1 MTSLLLVTAVVI
13 LACILCNKISNRFGI
28 PALLAFIVLGM
39 LFGTD
44 GIIKIPFNDFGLA
57 EQVCSVALI
66 FIMFYGGFGTK
77 WSAAK
82 PAAAKAVTLSTAGVI
97 LTAGITGLFC
107 MFVLKMSVKESLL
120 IGAVISSTDAASVFS
135 VLRSKQLSLKYNTAP
150 LLEIESGSNDPCSY
164 MLTAIILSFMSG
176 ETSGSGI
183 VYMIFAQLGF
193 GIGCGIVTALCAY
206 FILNKIK
213 FNVEGF
219 DTIFIFAMVVLSY
232 ALPSA
237 IGGNGYLSTYIFG
250 IILGNKK
257 LRNKKALVHF
267 FDGVTGLMQ
276 MLLFFLLGLLAF
288 PSEMSKIALPAL
300 LIALFLTFVARPVS
314 VFVLMTPFKCK
325 IKQQILISAAGLR
338 GAASIVFAIMT
349 VTSPAYISMDIF
361 HIVFFIVLFSILIQG
376 TLLPYAAKKLDMIDE
391 SGNVLKTFN
400 DYTDEVPIRFIQ
412 FTITPD
418 HEWAGKEVYEIVL
431 PPQTLF
437 VQLRRGESRITP
449 DGSTKIE
456 AGDTLIL
463 SAEAS
468 QSSDGVNFCEVVLD
482 SENPW
487 VGKTMADIDL
497 EQGKLV
503 IMIQRNDGIVI
514 PNGGTILETGDKL
527 VINEYES

>member
-1 MTSLLLVTAVVI
+1 
-13 LACILCNKISNRFGI
+13 
-28 PALLAFIVLGM
+28 
-39 LFGTD
+39 
-44 GIIKIPFNDFGLA
+44 
-57 EQVCSVALI
+57 
-66 FIMFYGGFGTK
+66 
-77 WSAAK
+77 
-82 PAAAKAVTLSTAGVI
+82 
-97 LTAGITGLFC
+97 
-107 MFVLKMSVKESLL
+107 
-120 IGAVISSTDAASVFS
+120 
-135 VLRSKQLSLKYNTAP
+135 
-150 LLEIESGSNDPCSY
+150 
-164 MLTAIILSFMSG
+164 
-176 ETSGSGI
+176 
-183 VYMIFAQLGF
+183 MIFAQLVF
-193 GIGCGIVTALCAY
+193 GIGCGIITALCAY
-206 FILNKIK
+206 FILKKIK
-213 FNVEGF
+213 FSVEGF

-257 LRNKKALVHF
+257 LRNKKVLVHF

-300 LIALFLTFVARPVS
+300 LIALFLTFIARPIA
-314 VFVLMTPFKCK
+314 VFALMTPFKCR
-325 IKQQILISAAGLR
+325 IKQQVLISAAGLR

-376 TLLPYAAKKLDMIDE
+376 TILPYAAKKLDMIDE

-418 HEWAGKEVYEIVL
+418 HEWAGKEVHEIVL

-437 VQLRRGESRITP
+437 VQLRRGESMITP

-456 AGDTLIL
+456 AGDTLVL

-468 QSSDGVNFCEVVLD
+468 QASDGVNFCEVVLD

-497 EQGKLV
+497 DQGKLV
-503 IMIQRNDGIVI
+503 IMIQRQGSIVI

-527 VINEYES
+527 VINEYN